1 MKWAAAGVTLICR
14 CWLEDPSAL
23 QVYHVLGRPLQ
34 IQVQGE
40 DCLQPAKAAAGA
52 GQRVGRLQSGLVRVN
67 AAQESGTKWI
77 FAWDNCRAPEPA
89 GSLQP
94 GPGEDGCSLAGHAE
108 AFLQHQPG
116 G

>member
-52 GQRVGRLQSGLVRVN
+52 GPSVGRLQSGLARVN
-67 AAQESGTKWI
+67 AAQESGTK
-77 FAWDNCRAPEPA
+77 
-89 GSLQP
+89 
-94 GPGEDGCSLAGHAE
+94 
-108 AFLQHQPG
+108 
-116 G
+116 